1 MSASGKYPGRRLVPE
16 NVVTIHKGDCAAWE
30 KWLSYRFILLAISD
44 PIQFSAC
51 SIEFLAGTP
60 MTNYS
65 DDIISRTD
73 RDHRMLSS

>member
-1 MSASGKYPGRRLVPE
+1 M
-16 NVVTIHKGDCAAWE
+16 VV
-30 KWLSYRFILLAISD
+30 LPSFRFILLAISD
-44 PIQFSAC
+44 PIQFTAT

-65 DDIISRTD
+65 GDIISRTD